1 MKEPLKVMT
10 ETWEVFNRCRQ
21 KGIKL
26 NSEKMQVRQKQFSSM
41 GHIHSSEGRGA
52 DPNKL
57 KAINKMPSP
66 TDRADVQRTVL
77 KLQNIDASHDP
88 HMSLLNFRNTPEGM
102 DGTPAQRLFL
112 RRTRTS
118 LPMASH
124 LLQPKIISDVKFKLK
139 QRNLEQSIYED
150 RGTK

>member
-1 MKEPLKVMT
+1 M
-10 ETWEVFNRCRQ
+10 
-21 KGIKL
+21 
-26 NSEKMQVRQKQFSSM
+26 
-41 GHIHSSEGRGA
+41 
-52 DPNKL
+52 
-57 KAINKMPSP
+57 
-66 TDRADVQRTVL
+66 L

-102 DGTPAQRLFL
+102 DGTPAQRLFS

-124 LLQPKIISDVKFKLK
+124 LLQPKIISDVKLKLK
-139 QRNLEQSIYED
+139 QRNLKQSIYED